1 MNNSNNISRRQ
12 MLKSTAAVA
21 TAAATFTALGT
32 NYAWAAGSD
41 VLKVGLIGCGGR
53 GTGAAFDS
61 ASASPRVQIVAM
73 GDLFKDRLENSR
85 GQLKTTDTNKGI
97 GAQYAVKDDNC
108 FVGFDAYKKV
118 IDSDVDMVLLCE
130 PPGFRPRSF
139 RYAVEKGRHVFFE
152 KPVAVDPAQVRSVI
166 ETADLAG
173 TKNLG
178 VVAGTLFRHHTT
190 HLEILKRVRDGDI
203 GDIIAGNSYYNA
215 TELWFHKRGE
225 SWTDTEFQIRN
236 WLYYTWLSGDLIVEQ
251 NVHRIDVMDWF
262 MGAHPVAAYGM
273 GGRQVR
279 TDEKWGNIYD
289 HFTIEY
295 EYPGGV
301 KVVNMCRQQDGTET
315 RVNEIFRGTKG
326 TAEPLEGRMTINGD
340 KIKFKKE
347 PLGDAYIREHKDL
360 IESIEKGK
368 PLNEG
373 RQIAET
379 TLTAIMGR
387 MSAYTGKRVT
397 WDQAMSSTLDL
408 FPKTTMEFGPMA
420 VPPIPQPGKEPL
432 V

>member
-1 MNNSNNISRRQ
+1 MKQQHISRRQ
-12 MLKSTAAVA
+12 MLKTTAATVA
-21 TAAATFTALGT
+21 TAATFASLGT
-32 NYAWAAGSD
+32 NFAWAAGSD
-41 VLKVGLIGCGGR
+41 VLKVGLVGCGGR

-61 ASASPRVQIVAM
+61 AKASPRVRIVAL
-73 GDLFKDRLENSR
+73 GDLFQDRLEKSR
-85 GQLKTTDTNKGI
+85 NQLQTAGKDKNGLGEQYGVTDDK
-97 GAQYAVKDDNC
+97 C
-108 FVGFDAYKKV
+108 FFGFDAYKKV
-118 IDSDVDMVLLCE
+118 IDSDIDLVLLCE
-130 PPGFRPRSF
+130 PPGFRPFSF
-139 RYAVEKGRHVFFE
+139 RYAIEKGKHVFFE
-152 KPVAVDPAQVRSVI
+152 KPVAVDPTQVRSVI
-166 ETADLAG
+166 ETSEMA
-173 TKNLG
+173 TSKNLG

-190 HLEILKRVRDGDI
+190 HLDILKRVRDGEI

-215 TELWFHKRGE
+215 NELWFHPRQE
-225 SWTDTEFQIRN
+225 NWTDSEYQIRN

-262 MGAHPVAAYGM
+262 MGSHAVAAYGM

-279 TDEKWGNIYD
+279 TDPKWGNIYD

-295 EYPGGV
+295 EYENGV
-301 KVVNMCRQQDGTET
+301 KVVNMCRQQDNTDT
-315 RVNEIFRGTKG
+315 RVNEVFRGTKG
-326 TAEPLEGRMTINGD
+326 TAEPLEGRMTINGE
-340 KIKFKKE
+340 KVKFKKE
-347 PLGDAYIREHKDL
+347 PLGDAYVREHKDL

-397 WDQAMSSTLDL
+397 REQAMKSTLDL
-408 FPKTTMEFGPMA
+408 FPKTTVEFGPMA